1 MNRLRVGVLA
11 GVFVV
16 AAVAAG
22 GAGAGGSTPFGAAKP
37 TASPLVN
44 RFIVVMKPGVGVS
57 AISPTVQAA
66 GGHIAAAIP
75 EANIQIVSGS
85 APGLRQALSADPN
98 VQAVARDRIVHLIEP
113 SGDPQFYS
121 GAQGAT
127 YNIDV
132 KAKLGAQAFV
142 PPSDPAT
149 NDTCAN
155 YGFSPCAQWDLGRI
169 GVPGAWNGT
178 VGGGSADVLV
188 GVADTG
194 LDYTHS
200 DLAQK
205 VASVKDFLPMED
217 PPICETFFGASEA
230 DAQAATGAPAV
241 DLDFNG
247 HGTWIGG
254 DIAGRLNGTGVNGIA
269 PGVSLVS
276 LKISG
281 WCGSAYTS
289 TIMAAFYYAA
299 NAGLDVVSISFGG
312 YLDRSDPDQDLIY
325 RQESQAVNYAT
336 HKGTLI
342 VAASGNEHTR
352 IGAGGKVLSHG
363 ILTAPPGG
371 DDLFGL
377 YEDPGGLPGVVDVAS
392 TGNIVNLPSAVPCPA
407 DSDAAGAATF
417 QAWCKPLTDAH
428 QSFGIGKEDQLA
440 YYSNYGPRIDIAA
453 PGGARKF
460 NLPYWDR
467 GGCEGFPWCGFIS
480 INDGS
485 SAADGFNVWEDFSTI
500 TNWSV
505 SIPCVSFTGLF
516 GFVDG
521 ECYNS
526 IQGTSMATPHV
537 SATAALIATAFPA
550 QARHKPLV
558 IKQRLGSTTFKH
570 SSPHG
575 WNATPPVSAT
585 DTSAADQTGDTCPFG
600 WCHLGGA
607 AIPDSEAYGA
617 GIVNADR
624 AIHQH

>member
-1 MNRLRVGVLA
+1 MRRH
-11 GVFVV
+11 
-16 AAVAAG
+16 
-22 GAGAGGSTPFGAAKP
+22 SY
-37 TASPLVN
+37 
-44 RFIVVMKPGVGVS
+44 RR
-57 AISPTVQAA
+57 
-66 GGHIAAAIP
+66 AIP
-75 EANIQIVSGS
+75 RLATRCRTTGS
-85 APGLRQALSADPN
+85 A
-98 VQAVARDRIVHLIEP
+98 
-113 SGDPQFYS
+113 
-121 GAQGAT
+121 
-127 YNIDV
+127 
-132 KAKLGAQAFV
+132 
-142 PPSDPAT
+142 
-149 NDTCAN
+149 
-155 YGFSPCAQWDLGRI
+155 PCAQWDLGRI

-205 VASVKDFLPMED
+205 VAWVKDFLPMED

-230 DAQAATGAPAV
+230 DAQASTGAPAV

-254 DIAGRLNGTGVNGIA
+254 DIAGRLQRHRRQRHRAGRFARVAEDLRLVWLRLHLDDHGVF
-269 PGVSLVS
+269 L
-276 LKISG
+276 LRRQR
-281 WCGSAYTS
+281 
-289 TIMAAFYYAA
+289 
-299 NAGLDVVSISFGG
+299 GLDVVSISFGG

-407 DSDAAGAATF
+407 DSDAAGAATG

-467 GGCEGFPWCGFIS
+467 GGCEGL
-480 INDGS
+480 
-485 SAADGFNVWEDFSTI
+485 AVVWLRI
-500 TNWSV
+500 HQRRV
-505 SIPCVSFTGLF
+505 VRRGR
-516 GFVDG
+516 V
-521 ECYNS
+521 
-526 IQGTSMATPHV
+526 
-537 SATAALIATAFPA
+537 
-550 QARHKPLV
+550 
-558 IKQRLGSTTFKH
+558 QRLGGLQH
-570 SSPHG
+570 DHQLG
-575 WNATPPVSAT
+575 RATS
-585 DTSAADQTGDTCPFG
+585 
-600 WCHLGGA
+600 
-607 AIPDSEAYGA
+607 
-617 GIVNADR
+617 R
-624 AIHQH
+624 A